1 MKKTKIFFALSLLT
15 GISFLYSPQ
24 QELVD
29 DLVLENIEALSQTDI
44 TSVSFDCGGSVM
56 VSTCS
61 IYCPACGGRI
71 TRLNHHGP
79 ATNINGRCLCGHGFS
94 L

>member
-29 DLVLENIEALSQTDI
+29 DLVLENIEALSQNDQSSGFYEKYTGNC
-44 TSVSFDCGGSVM
+44 SGNVYYKKWVSCKSGGKEACSPSDC
-56 VSTCS
+56 
-61 IYCPACGGRI
+61 
-71 TRLNHHGP
+71 
-79 ATNINGRCLCGHGFS
+79 
-94 L
+94 